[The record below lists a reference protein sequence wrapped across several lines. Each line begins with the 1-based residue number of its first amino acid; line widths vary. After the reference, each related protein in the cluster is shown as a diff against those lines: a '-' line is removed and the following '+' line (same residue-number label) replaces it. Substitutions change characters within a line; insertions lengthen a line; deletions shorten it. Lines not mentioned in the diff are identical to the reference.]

1 MKIEKEKKQNIEKK
15 GKTKEGIRLNL
26 IKSKTETLQM
36 ENKDKVRKKITK

>member
-15 GKTKEGIRLNL
+15 GKIKEEIRLNL